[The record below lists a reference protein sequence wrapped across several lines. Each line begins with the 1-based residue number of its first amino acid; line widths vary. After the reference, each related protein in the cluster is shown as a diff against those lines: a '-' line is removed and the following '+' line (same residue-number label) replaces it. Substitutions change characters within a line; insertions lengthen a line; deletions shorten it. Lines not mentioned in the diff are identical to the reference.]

1 MLFCPN
7 VCAAVRRAVTEIF
20 YFTVVPAYERYLGLP
35 AMVGWKKKG
44 YFQVFQYRVM
54 KKLSGWSTKCFSKG
68 GKEVLIKVVA
78 QAIPSYTMGVFRLPV
93 GFCNE
98 LQRKFTK
105 FWWGTTSQ
113 QRNIHLLQ

>member
-7 VCAAVRRAVTEIF
+7 VCAAVCRAVTEIF
-20 YFTVVPAYERYLGLP
+20 DFTVVPAYERYLGLP

-44 YFQVFQYRVM
+44 YFQEFQYHVM
-54 KKLSGWSTKCFSKG
+54 KKLSSGWSTQYFSKG
-68 GKEVLIKVVA
+68 DREVLIKVVA
-78 QAIPSYTMGVFRLPV
+78 QAIPSYTMGVFRLPE

-98 LQRKFTK
+98 LQRKFTI

-113 QRNIHLLQ
+113 QRNIH